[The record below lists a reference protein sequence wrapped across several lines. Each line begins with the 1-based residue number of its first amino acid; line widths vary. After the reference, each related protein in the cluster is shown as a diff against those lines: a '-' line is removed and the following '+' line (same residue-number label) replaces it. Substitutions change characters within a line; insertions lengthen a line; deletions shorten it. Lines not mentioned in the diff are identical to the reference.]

1 MDRTTLKQWFRKGK
15 KPTEQQFATT
25 FDSFWHKEDDTIRI
39 SDISGLNN
47 ELAAKQPKGNY
58 AASNHGHSLSEINGL
73 VAALN
78 GKSGIGH
85 AHSATT
91 ITGSESYVNNLI
103 DKSGWKPALL
113 ISNVS
118 SVGGIIANAGF
129 SSDEVELDDLAMTYF
144 PVRISYGIERM
155 YFPGLFYST
164 SDTRQTIY
172 MWRGNQVVTFTRS
185 RSTPNDSYGNTWN
198 ASEQDVT
205 NKQDKTD
212 NALQTS
218 AKTIVGAVNELWNR
232 FTDYIKG
239 IKHVTYAQLTSMR
252 DGGTLVAGQWY
263 RITDYETTVANDPE
277 ARSAGH
283 PFDLLVM
290 ATSNTTLSE
299 EARAIKSSRDQGY
312 FANSNLDA
320 WKIWYCLDNDVTR
333 FAWADENGTGVIY
346 RMIDEWQNDCPYDF
360 KNIQFKRY
368 RCNAVNENLEPAY
381 CGFENMD
388 SPDYELDMEDSIWA
402 YTFSL
407 ITWQDNDYATM
418 VAQNVEDA
426 SLKMRHD
433 MDFDSNDDKTLPGCY
448 NYHNFCEKN
457 SIQSFSSSILIDEA
471 SHYVRVLNNIVMYA
485 WLEMY
490 DEENEVYSIHFMH
503 NNLFGINCANI
514 TMGNECYSNTF
525 GYGCKN
531 VIAGNM
537 FHQNTFGNGCGGNTF
552 GNDCYNNTFGNG
564 CWNNTFGNNFR
575 WNTFGNGCDNNTF
588 GNNVRQL
595 TIFEGVQYVSVTCIE
610 SGSSYIQ
617 NAQILN
623 GTIGKSDSNRLQ
635 ISFQENAKFCQIAG
649 LKSDGSLRI
658 WNPADGA

>member
-91 ITGSESYVNNLI
+91 ITGLESYVNNLI

-333 FAWADENGTGVIY
+333 FQWADEENGTGIIY
-346 RMIDEWQNDCPYDF
+346 RLIDEWQNDCPYDF
-360 KNIQFKRY
+360 KNVQFKRY
-368 RCNAVNENLEPAY
+368 KVVD
-381 CGFENMD
+381 D
-388 SPDYELDMEDSIWA
+388 SPNGELADLDGTYIGTNAEMKSLLIEDYEDYVFM
-402 YTFSL
+402 YTFSIGDRL
-407 ITWQDNDYATM
+407 SAPI
-418 VAQNVEDA
+418 DA
-426 SLKMRHD
+426 SLIGYTTEDIGEGYGYKGFYGDNIIMPCTCHQ
-433 MDFDSNDDKTLPGCY
+433 T
-448 NYHNFCEKN
+448 
-457 SIQSFSSSILIDEA
+457 IDEEQQ
-471 SHYVRVLNNIVMYA
+471 SVFCLNNIVWVTNNVRYHSLISGTRIDGECINMT
-485 WLEMY
+485 LSGHGTHIKY
-490 DEENEVYSIHFMH
+490 DCQNIIMGDGC
-503 NNLFGINCANI
+503 FG
-514 TMGNECYSNTF
+514 NTI
-525 GYGCKN
+525 GVGCS
-531 VIAGNM
+531 V
-537 FHQNTFGNGCGGNTF
+537 NTFGNNCYYNTF
-552 GNDCYNNTFGNG
+552 GNDCWNNTFGNG
-564 CWNNTFGNNFR
+564 CWNNTFGNNCYY
-575 WNTFGNGCDNNTF
+575 NTFGNGCRFNTFGNDCWNNTF

-595 TIFEGVQYVSVTCIE
+595 TIFEGVQYVSVTGIE